1 MNNENMCR
9 SSDLVSSVWD
19 LVIDQG
25 LAKVELAVNPFMDG
39 DKFLHCDF
47 SKKEATTGA
56 AVFTRAVAAII
67 TLGGLPVALIE
78 LLYGSLPVLAMCE
91 T

>member
-9 SSDLVSSVWD
+9 SSDFVSSVWD

-39 DKFLHCDF
+39 DNFLHCDF
-47 SKKEATTGA
+47 SKKEATTSA
-56 AVFTRAVAAII
+56 SVSTTAVAAII
-67 TLGGLPVALIE
+67 TRGGLPVALIE
-78 LLYGSLPVLAMCE
+78 LLYGSRTSPY
-91 T
+91 